1 MNALFAPLLPWP
13 YRVLAA
19 ILVAI
24 ALVATGY
31 VKGRADEKTSVVRD
45 NYITLTKIVEKVQRI
60 NAADRQIQAA
70 YNKGKAEA
78 DADYQSSIERAAANA
93 NAIPDV
99 PACDLDPRRVF
110 NINAA
115 LGFTTLPRV
124 GDPAGQVSGRP
135 PVAER

>member
-1 MNALFAPLLPWP
+1 MNSLFATLLPWP

-19 ILVAI
+19 VLVAF

-31 VKGRADEKTSVVRD
+31 VKGRSDEKASVMQD
-45 NYITLTKIVEKVQRI
+45 NYVTLTKTVEKVQRI
-60 NAADRQIQAA
+60 NASDRQIQAA

-78 DADYQSSIERAAANA
+78 DADYQQSIERAAANA
-93 NAIPDV
+93 KAIPDV

-124 GDPAGQVSGRP
+124 GDATGQVPRSP
-135 PVAER
+135 PIAER